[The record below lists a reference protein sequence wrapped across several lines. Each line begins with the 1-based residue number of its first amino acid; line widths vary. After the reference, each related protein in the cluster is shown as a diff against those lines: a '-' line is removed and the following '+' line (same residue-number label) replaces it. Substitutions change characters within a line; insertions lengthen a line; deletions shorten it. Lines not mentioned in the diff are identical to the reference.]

1 MRRLLLFAS
10 AIVFVDTMFF
20 AAVVPLLP
28 RLSDDF
34 ELSKT
39 AAGILSG
46 AYAAGT
52 LVASVPA
59 GLLASRVGVRPTL
72 FTGLGLMSA
81 SGIVFATAD
90 DIVLLD
96 VARFVQGVGGAC
108 SWAGALGWL
117 IGAAPR
123 ERRGELIGS
132 AMAAAIGGVLF
143 GPVLGG
149 AAVGLGR
156 GPVFGAVALLGLAMI
171 ALTSRLPA
179 PVASPE
185 TSARESLAAVVTAPA
200 VRVGLALILIP
211 GLLFGAVDVLVPLRL
226 DELGAGAGAIA
237 VVFVLAALT
246 EAAVNP
252 VAGRL
257 SDRYGR
263 ITPSKVGLA
272 TSTVAALVL
281 ILPETA
287 LLLGSHDCCS
297 GSCDRDPVVAR
308 DRPDE
313 RRRRERRRRP
323 GPRLRLRQPGLGD
336 GPHRRR
342 GRRPGSCRSHKRR
355 HHLRGA
361 RGHLRGCFRC
371 PQPPRPAARAGDLM
385 AVSASRVPSGPS
397 RCRRGTHP
405 GPACRRGTP
414 SDGRREPRS
423 CLPCR
428 WHSAC
433 P

>member
-52 LVASVPA
+52 LAASIPA
-59 GLLASRVGVRPTL
+59 GLLASRIGVRQTL
-72 FTGLGLMSA
+72 YTGLGLLSA
-81 SGIVFATAD
+81 SGLVFATAN

-96 VARFVQGVGGAC
+96 IARFAQGVGGAC

-123 ERRGELIGS
+123 DRRGELIGA

-149 AAVGLGR
+149 AAVALGR
-156 GPVFGAVALLGLAMI
+156 GPVFGGVALLGLVMI
-171 ALTSRLPA
+171 ALTRRLPV
-179 PVASPE
+179 PRPSLE
-185 TSARESLAAVVTAPA
+185 RSARESLTAAVAAPA
-200 VRVGLALILIP
+200 VRLGLVLILIP
-211 GLLFGAVDVLVPLRL
+211 GLLFGTVDVLVPLRL
-226 DELGAGAGAIA
+226 DELGATAGAIA
-237 VVFVLAALT
+237 AVFIVAALA
-246 EAAVNP
+246 EGAVNP

-263 ITPSKVGLA
+263 LAPSKVGLA
-272 TSTVAALVL
+272 TSAVAAGFL

-287 LLLGSHDCCS
+287 WVLGVIMIAAAPAIGVLWSPAIALLSDGAERAGVAQGLAFGFVNLGWALGHTLGSAIGPALAEATSDGVTYAVLAAICA
-297 GSCDRDPVVAR
+297 GALAALAFRDPI
-308 DRPDE
+308 PE
-313 RRRRERRRRP
+313 
-323 GPRLRLRQPGLGD
+323 
-336 GPHRRR
+336 
-342 GRRPGSCRSHKRR
+342 
-355 HHLRGA
+355 
-361 RGHLRGCFRC
+361 
-371 PQPPRPAARAGDLM
+371 PA
-385 AVSASRVPSGPS
+385 
-397 RCRRGTHP
+397 
-405 GPACRRGTP
+405 
-414 SDGRREPRS
+414 
-423 CLPCR
+423 
-428 WHSAC
+428 
-433 P
+433 

>member
-52 LVASVPA
+52 LVASIPA
-59 GLLASRVGVRPTL
+59 GLLASRVGVRATL
-72 FTGLGLMSA
+72 FAGLGLMSA
-81 SGIVFATAD
+81 SGVVFATAN

-96 VARFVQGVGGAC
+96 IARFAQGVGGAC

-117 IGAAPR
+117 IGAAPA
-123 ERRGELIGS
+123 ERRGELIGA

-143 GPVLGG
+143 GPVLGA
-149 AAVGLGR
+149 AAVALGR
-156 GPVFGAVALLGLAMI
+156 GPVFGAVALLGLGLI
-171 ALTSRLPA
+171 ALTRRLPA
-179 PVASPE
+179 PRAS
-185 TSARESLAAVVTAPA
+185 TDRTVRASLTAAIAAPG
-200 VRVGLALILIP
+200 VRVGLVLILIP
-211 GLLFGAVDVLVPLRL
+211 GLLFGTIDVLVPLRL

-237 VVFVLAALT
+237 AVFLVAALS
-246 EAAVNP
+246 EGAVNP

-281 ILPETA
+281 IVPETA
-287 LLLGSHDCCS
+287 LLLGVIMVAAAPAIGILWSPSMALLSDSAEGAGVAQGLAFGFVNLGWALGHTLGAAGGPAFAELTSDGVTYAVLAAICALALATLTW
-297 GSCDRDPVVAR
+297 RDPM
-308 DRPDE
+308 P
-313 RRRRERRRRP
+313 
-323 GPRLRLRQPGLGD
+323 
-336 GPHRRR
+336 
-342 GRRPGSCRSHKRR
+342 K
-355 HHLRGA
+355 
-361 RGHLRGCFRC
+361 
-371 PQPPRPAARAGDLM
+371 PA
-385 AVSASRVPSGPS
+385 
-397 RCRRGTHP
+397 
-405 GPACRRGTP
+405 
-414 SDGRREPRS
+414 
-423 CLPCR
+423 
-428 WHSAC
+428 
-433 P
+433 

>member
-52 LVASVPA
+52 LAASVPA
-59 GLLASRVGVRPTL
+59 GLLASRVGVRATL

-81 SGIVFATAD
+81 SGIVFATAN

-96 VARFVQGVGGAC
+96 AARFVQGVGGAC

-156 GPVFGAVALLGLAMI
+156 GPVFGAVALLGLALI

-185 TSARESLAAVVTAPA
+185 TSARDSLTAVVTAPA

-226 DELGAGAGAIA
+226 DDLGAGAGAIA
-237 VVFVLAALT
+237 AVFILAALT

-287 LLLGSHDCCS
+287 LLLGITIVAAAPAIGILWSPAIALMSDGAERAGVAQGLAFGFVNLGWAMGHTVGATVGPALAEATSDGTTYAVLAAICAVALVALS
-297 GSCDRDPVVAR
+297 RRDPL
-308 DRPDE
+308 PE
-313 RRRRERRRRP
+313 
-323 GPRLRLRQPGLGD
+323 
-336 GPHRRR
+336 
-342 GRRPGSCRSHKRR
+342 
-355 HHLRGA
+355 
-361 RGHLRGCFRC
+361 
-371 PQPPRPAARAGDLM
+371 PA
-385 AVSASRVPSGPS
+385 
-397 RCRRGTHP
+397 T
-405 GPACRRGTP
+405 
-414 SDGRREPRS
+414 
-423 CLPCR
+423 
-428 WHSAC
+428 
-433 P
+433 

>member
-52 LVASVPA
+52 LAASVPA
-59 GLLASRVGVRPTL
+59 GLLASRVGVRATL

-81 SGIVFATAD
+81 SGIVFATAN

-96 VARFVQGVGGAC
+96 VARFAQGVGGAC

-156 GPVFGAVALLGLAMI
+156 GPVFGAVAILGLALI
-171 ALTSRLPA
+171 ALTRRLPA
-179 PVASPE
+179 PVASPDA
-185 TSARESLAAVVTAPA
+185 SVRESLTAVVSAPA
-200 VRVGLALILIP
+200 VRVGLPLILIP
-211 GLLFGAVDVLVPLRL
+211 GMLFGAVDVLVPLRL
-226 DELGAGAGAIA
+226 DELGASAGAIA

-257 SDRYGR
+257 SDRHGR
-263 ITPSKVGLA
+263 IAPSRVGLA
-272 TSTVAALVL
+272 ASTVAALAL
-281 ILPETA
+281 IAPETA
-287 LLLGSHDCCS
+287 LLLGLVMVAAAPAIGILWSPAIALMSDGAERAGVAQGLAFGFVNLGWALGHTVGAAAGPALAEATSDGTTYAVLAAICAVAFVTLS
-297 GSCDRDPVVAR
+297 RRDPL
-308 DRPDE
+308 PE
-313 RRRRERRRRP
+313 
-323 GPRLRLRQPGLGD
+323 
-336 GPHRRR
+336 
-342 GRRPGSCRSHKRR
+342 
-355 HHLRGA
+355 
-361 RGHLRGCFRC
+361 
-371 PQPPRPAARAGDLM
+371 PA
-385 AVSASRVPSGPS
+385 
-397 RCRRGTHP
+397 
-405 GPACRRGTP
+405 TP
-414 SDGRREPRS
+414 
-423 CLPCR
+423 
-428 WHSAC
+428 
-433 P
+433 

>member
-1 MRRLLLFAS
+1 MRRLLLLCS

-28 RLSDDF
+28 RLSDEF

-52 LVASVPA
+52 LTASIPA

-72 FTGLGLMSA
+72 FAGLGLLSA
-81 SGIVFATAD
+81 SGVVFATAD

-96 VARFVQGVGGAC
+96 IARFFQGVGGAC

-117 IGAAPR
+117 IGAAPK

-149 AAVGLGR
+149 AAVALGR
-156 GPVFGAVALLGLAMI
+156 GPVFGAVAVLGVGMI
-171 ALTSRLPA
+171 ALSRRLP
-179 PVASPE
+179 PPE
-185 TSARESLAAVVTAPA
+185 VVRDQTVRASLAAAIAAPA

-211 GLLFGAVDVLVPLRL
+211 GLLFGTVDVLVPLRL

-237 VVFVLAALT
+237 AVFLLAAGT
-246 EAAVNP
+246 EAVVNP
-252 VAGRL
+252 IAGRL

-272 TSTVAALVL
+272 TSAVAAVVL
-281 ILPETA
+281 ILPQTAWLLGVVTVAAAPAIGILWSPSMA
-287 LLLGSHDCCS
+287 LLSDGAEGAGIAQGLAFGFVNLGWALGHTIGGAGGPGLAELTSDGFTYALLAGVCAAALAVLS
-297 GSCDRDPVVAR
+297 WRDP
-308 DRPDE
+308 
-313 RRRRERRRRP
+313 
-323 GPRLRLRQPGLGD
+323 QPE
-336 GPHRRR
+336 
-342 GRRPGSCRSHKRR
+342 
-355 HHLRGA
+355 
-361 RGHLRGCFRC
+361 
-371 PQPPRPAARAGDLM
+371 PA
-385 AVSASRVPSGPS
+385 V
-397 RCRRGTHP
+397 
-405 GPACRRGTP
+405 
-414 SDGRREPRS
+414 
-423 CLPCR
+423 
-428 WHSAC
+428 
-433 P
+433 

>member
-52 LVASVPA
+52 LAASVPA
-59 GLLASRVGVRPTL
+59 GLLASRVGVRATL

-81 SGIVFATAD
+81 SGIVFATAN

-96 VARFVQGVGGAC
+96 IARFAQGVGGAC

-149 AAVGLGR
+149 AAVALGR
-156 GPVFGAVALLGLAMI
+156 GPVFGAVALLGLGLI
-171 ALTSRLPA
+171 ALTRRLPA
-179 PVASPE
+179 PVPSIDD
-185 TSARESLAAVVTAPA
+185 TVRGSLAAAVTAPGL
-200 VRVGLALILIP
+200 RVGLVLILIP

-226 DELGAGAGAIA
+226 DDLGAGAGAIA
-237 VVFVLAALT
+237 AVFILAALT

-281 ILPETA
+281 IVPETA
-287 LLLGSHDCCS
+287 LILGIAMVAAAPAIGILWSPAIALMSDGAESAGVAQGLAFGFVNLGWAMGHTVGAAAGPALAEATSDGTTYAVLAAICAVAFVALIR
-297 GSCDRDPVVAR
+297 RDPL
-308 DRPDE
+308 PE
-313 RRRRERRRRP
+313 
-323 GPRLRLRQPGLGD
+323 
-336 GPHRRR
+336 
-342 GRRPGSCRSHKRR
+342 
-355 HHLRGA
+355 
-361 RGHLRGCFRC
+361 
-371 PQPPRPAARAGDLM
+371 PA
-385 AVSASRVPSGPS
+385 
-397 RCRRGTHP
+397 T
-405 GPACRRGTP
+405 
-414 SDGRREPRS
+414 
-423 CLPCR
+423 
-428 WHSAC
+428 
-433 P
+433 

>member
-287 LLLGSHDCCS
+287 LLLGVTIVAAAPAIGILWSPAIALMSDGAESAGVAQGLAFGFVNLGWAMGHTVGAAVGPALAEATSDGTTYAVLATICAVAFVALS
-297 GSCDRDPVVAR
+297 RRDPL
-308 DRPDE
+308 PE
-313 RRRRERRRRP
+313 
-323 GPRLRLRQPGLGD
+323 
-336 GPHRRR
+336 
-342 GRRPGSCRSHKRR
+342 
-355 HHLRGA
+355 
-361 RGHLRGCFRC
+361 
-371 PQPPRPAARAGDLM
+371 PA
-385 AVSASRVPSGPS
+385 
-397 RCRRGTHP
+397 T
-405 GPACRRGTP
+405 
-414 SDGRREPRS
+414 
-423 CLPCR
+423 
-428 WHSAC
+428 
-433 P
+433 